1 MRPLSRLRHWLAARF
16 IRWLTAERPLPPDGP
31 RLEFDALASHVAP
44 ADVLLIDGR
53 SRVSE
58 IIKSISQ
65 SSWSHVAIYLGR
77 PSGLEPAVRE
87 RLGAA
92 RAPGDDEALV
102 LEVLL
107 GQGTVVTPLTQ
118 YAGHHMRICRARGLA
133 AEDRAAVLRYV
144 VERIGYGYDLR
155 QLFDLARFTLPWA
168 LFPRR
173 WRSTLF
179 LMNAGSHTRTVC
191 SSLIAE
197 AFQQVN
203 FPVLPVVYGDR
214 DGHIHWRKRNTRLYT
229 PKDFDLSP
237 FFDIIKYPPP
247 GYEATPAYRSIRW
260 EPVMSNGPD
269 DCLDLD
275 PSNGPDP

>member
-1 MRPLSRLRHWLAARF
+1 MRLFSRLRHWLAARF
-16 IRWLTAERPLPPDGP
+16 IQWLTAERPLPAGAP
-31 RLEFDALASHVAP
+31 RFGFESLVRHVVP

-65 SSWSHVAIYLGR
+65 SSWSHVAIYLGA
-77 PSGLEPAVRE
+77 PSGFEPAIRE
-87 RLGAA
+87 RLMGTHAI
-92 RAPGDDEALV
+92 GNDEPLV

-107 GQGTVVTPLTQ
+107 GKGTVVTPLDV
-118 YAGHHMRICRARGLA
+118 YRNHPMRICRAHGLT
-133 AEDRAAVLRYV
+133 AEDRDAVLRYV

-155 QLFDLARFTLPWA
+155 QLLDLARFTLPWA
-168 LFPRR
+168 LLPRR

-179 LMNAGSHTRTVC
+179 LMNPGSHTRTVC

-203 FPVLPVVYGDR
+203 FPVSPVVYGGP
-214 DGHIHWRKRNTRLYT
+214 DGMVHWRKRNARLYT

-247 GYEATPAYRSIRW
+247 GYEATPAYRSIHW
-260 EPVMSNGPD
+260 ETAVCNAPD
-269 DCLDLD
+269 DCVA
-275 PSNGPDP
+275 PGPPGEGL

>member
-1 MRPLSRLRHWLAARF
+1 MRPWSRLRHWLAARF
-16 IRWLTAERPLPPDGP
+16 IRWLTAERPLPADAPC
-31 RLEFDALASHVAP
+31 LEFEALTRHVEP

-77 PSGLEPAVRE
+77 PSDLETAVRA
-87 RLGAA
+87 RLEAA
-92 RAPGDDEALV
+92 HAVQEDAALI

-107 GQGTVVTPLTQ
+107 GKGTVVTPLTE
-118 YAGHHMRICRARGLA
+118 YAGNHMRICRARGLA
-133 AEDRAAVLRYV
+133 ADDREAVLRYV

-155 QLFDLARFTLPWA
+155 QLLDLARFTLPWA

-179 LMNAGSHTRTVC
+179 LMNPGSHTRTVC

-203 FPVLPVVYGDR
+203 FPVSPVVYGDR
-214 DGHIHWRKRNTRLYT
+214 DGKIHWRKRNVRLYT

-260 EPVMSNGPD
+260 EPVICNGPD

-275 PSNGPDP
+275 SSNDPAP